1 MPYVS
6 FWKEKSH
13 SVTFPVCAYMLH
25 DNLAKFL
32 WNLELKTKLLL
43 HGYKY
48 EENKFCHVLL
58 FKKIVAEWEEFF
70 GKCCWISCINVRAG
84 LIKIRQEVTASF
96 PNLGISVH
104 PVLFTFFLMVCRA
117 DCCLCFVLLNIPAF
131 SCGCL
136 LRNTGRFLFKTA
148 SEYQFKSITLVSLKS
163 LSQEVAL
170 VSNFF

>member
-1 MPYVS
+1 MKKTNSAMSYYLKRLLQS
-6 FWKEKSH
+6 EK
-13 SVTFPVCAYMLH
+13 
-25 DNLAKFL
+25 N
-32 WNLELKTKLLL
+32 
-43 HGYKY
+43 
-48 EENKFCHVLL
+48 
-58 FKKIVAEWEEFF
+58 FF

-136 LRNTGRFLFKTA
+136 LRNTGGFLFKTA

-170 VSNFF
+170 VSNFFFNCSQKGAYR

>member
-104 PVLFTFFLMVCRA
+104 PVLFTFFFNGMQSRLLFMF
-117 DCCLCFVLLNIPAF
+117 CFIEYTSL
-131 SCGCL
+131 
-136 LRNTGRFLFKTA
+136 FLWMSSK
-148 SEYQFKSITLVSLKS
+148 EYRWIFIQN
-163 LSQEVAL
+163 SQWISV
-170 VSNFF
+170 

>member
-70 GKCCWISCINVRAG
+70 RKMLLDKLYKCSCRPDKNQARSNSQFSKSWDQCSSSTFYFFFNGMQSRLLFMFCFIEYTSLFLWMSSKEYRWIFIQNSQWISV
-84 LIKIRQEVTASF
+84 
-96 PNLGISVH
+96 
-104 PVLFTFFLMVCRA
+104 
-117 DCCLCFVLLNIPAF
+117 
-131 SCGCL
+131 
-136 LRNTGRFLFKTA
+136 
-148 SEYQFKSITLVSLKS
+148 
-163 LSQEVAL
+163 
-170 VSNFF
+170 